1 VLGGA
6 TPSGVV
12 WRVAATNAML
22 IALAFLSVR
31 HPLLALVAAAALVAA
46 LLAHLESLARRR
58 AL

>member
-1 VLGGA
+1 
-6 TPSGVV
+6 
-12 WRVAATNAML
+12 ML